1 MVNLRS
7 PLSPPG
13 DSDVDSTLLHPT
25 SLPFVLCPSG
35 WMFPELQCEGCMTT
49 DEKLAV
55 SYCFAL
61 CSFMLSDQ
69 TKRIASA
76 GNLEFLDY
84 NYSL

>member
-1 MVNLRS
+1 
-7 PLSPPG
+7 
-13 DSDVDSTLLHPT
+13 
-25 SLPFVLCPSG
+25 
-35 WMFPELQCEGCMTT
+35 MTT